1 MNSGKDLSLVASEV
15 YQIEANTASI
25 VQAAEDLMSLTRS
38 LKEAWVLGQIKT
50 QSEDTRTIRTEDGEI
65 MDIPKMAEQLLDE
78 ILK

>member
-1 MNSGKDLSLVASEV
+1 
-15 YQIEANTASI
+15 
-25 VQAAEDLMSLTRS
+25 MSLTRS